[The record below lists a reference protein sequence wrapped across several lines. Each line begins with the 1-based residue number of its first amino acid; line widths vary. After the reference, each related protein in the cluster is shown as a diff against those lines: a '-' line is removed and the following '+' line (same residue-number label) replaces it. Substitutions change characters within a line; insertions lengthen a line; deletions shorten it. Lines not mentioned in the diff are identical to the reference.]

1 VLVQHLNAG
10 VAKAGCQ
17 LAAQTLKLPALI
29 GYIFR
34 LAIVECFAA
43 RCHDC
48 VGNIFIAV
56 SNFQS
61 RVPRAFDLI
70 VKFVIGQVAG
80 RDNAM
85 QQVTTDGLPQKTAGG
100 RAF

>member
-1 VLVQHLNAG
+1 
-10 VAKAGCQ
+10 
-17 LAAQTLKLPALI
+17 
-29 GYIFR
+29 
-34 LAIVECFAA
+34 
-43 RCHDC
+43 
-48 VGNIFIAV
+48 
-56 SNFQS
+56 
-61 RVPRAFDLI
+61 AFDLI